1 MLLHDLHEESVF
13 LLVKKL
19 FFYFEV
25 HQYVP
30 DFLVLSGSCNKD
42 MNHSSAKTVKFLGYK
57 FHVKCR
63 KLQSHDLYL
72 LKSPFITCNIFYL
85 FFCQSRIFFSFCC
98 QRCPELRG
106 AIWKM
111 PQVFLDASQSQ
122 KEPLLYL
129 RDVFAPYDPSL
140 RM

>member
-30 DFLVLSGSCNKD
+30 DFLVLSGSCGKD
-42 MNHSSAKTVKFLGYK
+42 MNYSSAKTVKFLGYK

-63 KLQSHDLYL
+63 NLQSHDLYL
-72 LKSPFITCNIFYL
+72 LKSLFITCNIFY
-85 FFCQSRIFFSFCC
+85 FFLSVQNFFFLLPPKMCRAERSHLENASGFLRRITKSERTLAVSKGYICS
-98 QRCPELRG
+98 
-106 AIWKM
+106 I
-111 PQVFLDASQSQ
+111 
-122 KEPLLYL
+122 
-129 RDVFAPYDPSL
+129 
-140 RM
+140 